1 MKKNALVV
9 AAVVAIAVLAVAS
22 YKVYEINTTRS
33 SVIALLRSANESLR
47 PALLAQASGSA
58 VEDLETRAAAAES
71 HLAALR
77 SLRTAPAR
85 RLADAADET
94 LHSTREILR
103 RHVEIGRTRS
113 RLAQS
118 SEALA
123 VHIQS
128 DHGAANW
135 THEAMRLKN
144 TVDRDSRDY
153 RIAVESYASLLESLP
168 ESQAKLAPY
177 VDGAL
182 LLDATLIANAR
193 RHALDAHASF
203 DQNVKRIS
211 SLKAYRVG
219 DARSR

>member
-33 SVIALLRSANESLR
+33 SVIALLKNANESLR

-58 VEDLETRAAAAES
+58 VDDLESRAAAAET

-77 SLRTAPAR
+77 SLRTAPVR

-103 RHVEIGRTRS
+103 RHVEIGRARTR
-113 RLAQS
+113 LTQS
-118 SEALA
+118 SEALSM
-123 VHIQS
+123 HIQS

-135 THEAMRLKN
+135 TQEAMRLKN
-144 TVDRDSRDY
+144 TVDKDSRAY
-153 RIAVESYASLLESLP
+153 RIAVESYASLLESFP
-168 ESQAKLAPY
+168 ESQAKLAPH
-177 VDGAL
+177 VDRAL
-182 LLDATLIANAR
+182 LVDAALVAKAR
-193 RHALDAHASF
+193 QHALDSHASF